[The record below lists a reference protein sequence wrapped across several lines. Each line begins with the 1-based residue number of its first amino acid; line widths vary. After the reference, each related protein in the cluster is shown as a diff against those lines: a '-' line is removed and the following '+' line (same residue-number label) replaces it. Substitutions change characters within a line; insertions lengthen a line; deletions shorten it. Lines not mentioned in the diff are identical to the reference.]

1 MTSVLIVDDELSI
14 VTFLKEVLDFYGFE
28 LKDVALNGEE
38 AVQKYKDSNPK
49 PDIILMDH
57 RMPIKT
63 GLDAAKEILEYDPE
77 ANVIFTSADDYIKEK
92 ALSLGALTFKTK
104 PFTIEKLIR
113 NINKILKSK
122 I

>member
-14 VTFLKEVLDFYGFE
+14 VTFLKEVLDFHGFE